1 MIIITICCYFIIN
14 NTNRDRKERFKGEG
28 MSRRRAQSVSSNHSN
43 DEEQGYIS
51 HRNSIDEGTGTGY
64 PYSATPSISTST
76 STSIPTSTYNTHS
89 MSNNNNTNNN
99 NNIGNSN
106 SSLLNSTPFRSNSFL
121 SSNTHGSLGVIEEDV
136 EDDNVVLNPVL
147 LHSTLSPTSNASA
160 SATSTSTLMHSTPYD
175 SHNSV

>member
-1 MIIITICCYFIIN
+1 MITIILTICCYIIIN
-14 NTNRDRKERFKGEG
+14 NDNRDRKERFKGEG
-28 MSRRRAQSVSSNHSN
+28 MSRRRAQSMSSNHSN

-51 HRNSIDEGTGTGY
+51 HRNSIDEGTGTSY

-76 STSIPTSTYNTHS
+76 STSIPTST
-89 MSNNNNTNNN
+89 SNNNNNNS
-99 NNIGNSN
+99 NIGNSN
-106 SSLLNSTPFRSNSFL
+106 NSFLNSTPFRSNSFL

-147 LHSTLSPTSNASA
+147 LHSTLPPTSTSNASA
-160 SATSTSTLMHSTPYD
+160 TATSTSTLMHSAPYD